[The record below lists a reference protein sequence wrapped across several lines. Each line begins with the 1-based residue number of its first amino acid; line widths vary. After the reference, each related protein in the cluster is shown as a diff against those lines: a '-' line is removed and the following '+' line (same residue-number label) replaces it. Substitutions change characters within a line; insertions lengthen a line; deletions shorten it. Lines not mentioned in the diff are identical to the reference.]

1 MGPLVKTAAR
11 KKAFSRAALLPV
23 LVLLASGLAAGTP
36 RMTGAA
42 AKPRTEPVFGRANL
56 ARVHALLSSFR
67 AGGETDD
74 YYFALIGDI
83 QNGVRSFRR
92 HVFESIAADMQRLT
106 DEETGAPLYD
116 RIKFV
121 ILLGDLVYEGPS
133 PKQWDYLER
142 AMAGQDPD
150 GHGYPNIKKLAED
163 KPIFPVLGN
172 HDIFDFSFARQTR
185 FRDYC
190 DSEEGVR
197 NFKRFFHWDDLIHSP
212 DILYPVP
219 ADLSNAD
226 FGAILGKLTSAVDRD
241 RLAHSYSPAPNGR
254 VKLNIFDGPPF
265 DPAAF
270 KDRADQLAVGL
281 SAIFRKAGYGTL
293 PAISS
298 DNMVLYAFEAGG
310 VLYVMLDSMARGW
323 HYPVFSGL
331 KEALYPR
338 REDRHRLNLF
348 TKSPFNGQAAF
359 YEAAAAYARDRG
371 LSVVPMMHH
380 SAFNNSRP
388 PTSPGT
394 AYNTWLAL
402 GLPIVAGDPGT
413 NTIFDDIIFSDI
425 THTFSACVH
434 GYESFEIMTRDPGRP
449 ERSLSWTVSGGG
461 GGPMR
466 VKYYEYRLK
475 LLEDAYNAKLG
486 RAASGPT
493 GRSIEIRDDTTGI
506 GHEYLIVHVKGG
518 RIVEVRPRFL
528 HGKDLLKPRAK
539 PSLTVS
545 AAATPGPVGGMA
557 ALEFTP
563 GVWGLEGMFGFL
575 AFANWKPTAGVG
587 VLASDPG
594 GDGPMALSLSLSPIK
609 IEAHIPGSS
618 ILTIEPAALEIWL
631 ADGGARRGFI
641 RTGIEMPLF
650 FNISGRLDRIEFG
663 LKLLFPF
670 GIGGT
675 DPDFARKTAVRLS
688 VGYRFG
694 F

>member
-1 MGPLVKTAAR
+1 MI
-11 KKAFSRAALLPV
+11 
-23 LVLLASGLAAGTP
+23 
-36 RMTGAA
+36 GAA
-42 AKPRTEPVFGRANL
+42 AKPLTEPVFGKANL
-56 ARVHALLSSFR
+56 ARVHDLLSTFHN
-67 AGGETDD
+67 GGRTDD

-92 HVFESIAADMQRLT
+92 HVLESISADMQRQT
-106 DEETGAPLYD
+106 DEATGAPLYD

-142 AMAGQDPD
+142 AMAGQGPD
-150 GHGYPNIKKLAED
+150 GRGYPNLKKLVED

-172 HDIFDFSFARQTR
+172 HDIFDFSFTRQTR

-219 ADLSNAD
+219 ADLSAAD
-226 FGAILGKLTSAVDRD
+226 FKAMLEKLSSVEDRN
-241 RLAHSYSPAPNGR
+241 LLVHSYSPAQDGR
-254 VKLNIFDGPPF
+254 VRLMIFDDRPL
-265 DPAAF
+265 DPVAF
-270 KDRADQLAVGL
+270 KDKADKLAAGL
-281 SAIFRKAGYGTL
+281 SMVFRKAGYGTL

-331 KEALYPR
+331 KEAIYPR
-338 REDRHRLNLF
+338 GEDRHRLNLF
-348 TKSPFNGQAAF
+348 TKSPFNGQASF
-359 YEAAAAYARDRG
+359 YEAAVAYARERG

-402 GLPIVAGDPGT
+402 GLPVAPGDLGT

-434 GYESFEIMTRDPGRP
+434 GYESFEIAARDPGRP
-449 ERSLSWTVSGGG
+449 EHALLWTVSGGG
-461 GGPMR
+461 GGPLR
-466 VKYYEYRLK
+466 RKYYEYRLK
-475 LLEDAYNAKLG
+475 LLEDAYNTKLG
-486 RAASGPT
+486 RNAYRPT
-493 GRSIEIRDDTTGI
+493 GRSIVVRNDTTYV
-506 GHEYLIVHVKGG
+506 GHEYLIVHVRNG
-518 RIVEVRPRFL
+518 RIVEVKPHFL
-528 HGKDLLKPRAK
+528 YGQYLLKPRSK

-563 GVWGLEGMFGFL
+563 GVWGLEGMFGFMT
-575 AFANWKPTAGVG
+575 FANWKPTAGVG
-587 VLASDPG
+587 VVACDPG
-594 GDGPMALSLSLSPIK
+594 GNGRTALSLALSPIK
-609 IEAHIPGSS
+609 IEAHIPGSN

-641 RTGIEMPLF
+641 RTGIELPLF
-650 FNISGRLDRIEFG
+650 FNLSGRMDKIEFG
-663 LKLLFPF
+663 FKLLFPF